1 MEYRSIERCERQSH
15 IFVSAQTPTDDPT
28 RILVD
33 DNCQI
38 PPLPPELEIRNIAY
52 PHPVRTIGN
61 DIELA
66 VGNASEERMA
76 PRIGMIEFCRTC
88 PQAVFRMLRSTRFFP
103 TRLPCAFSAA

>member
-15 IFVSAQTPTDDPT
+15 IFVSAQTPTHDPT

-38 PPLPPELEIRNIAY
+38 PPLPPDLEIRNIAY

-76 PRIGMIEFCRTC
+76 PPI
-88 PQAVFRMLRSTRFFP
+88 A
-103 TRLPCAFSAA
+103 